1 MRYLYGSKRGGPRR
15 LVATFTS
22 EPQMLAYVSWATLES
37 HGEQRGKFEQKSA
50 LAGYD
55 EWEQSDEPMTD
66 DDPDAVVH
74 NPTPSML

>member
-1 MRYLYGSKRGGPRR
+1 MRYLYGSKRGGPHQ
-15 LVATFTS
+15 LVATFSS
-22 EPQMLAYVSWATLES
+22 ESQLLAYVSWATLES

-55 EWEQSDEPMTD
+55 SWAQSNEPQTD
-66 DDPDAVVH
+66 DDAEAVVH